1 MPCRQTSAGPAPDS
15 RYEMPFDFFSAQRA
29 MRSSIMVRYSPP
41 MERTAEIVGG
51 GFAGLTAACALAGR
65 GWRVRLHERADRL
78 RTAGAGINVYGN
90 GLRVLEALG
99 ACDETIRGGTRHR
112 VRETRDEHDRLL
124 STHPWTV
131 RVYGVLRQRMI
142 DALAAAA
149 RRGGAEIITGSEGA
163 SATPEGEL
171 VLSSGE
177 RLRADLIVAADGVNS
192 PIRDSLGLLAKR
204 RTLPDGCIRI
214 LIPKLDVAEATD
226 GRTIEFWSGNR
237 RLLYNPCSETHLY
250 LALTMLH
257 EDAAARALPLDKAL
271 WARSFPHLAPLIG
284 RIGEVARY
292 DRFEYIRLSRWSAGR
307 VAVIGDAAHAIP
319 PNIGQGAGCAMMNAL
334 ALAVYLERER
344 DVQRAL
350 AAWEEAERPLTNHT
364 QRISLL
370 FGMPAF
376 WPKKL
381 RELFYFLAARS
392 RWLTEQRTRT
402 ARHVPTGT

>member
-1 MPCRQTSAGPAPDS
+1 
-15 RYEMPFDFFSAQRA
+15 
-29 MRSSIMVRYSPP
+29 MRSSIMAAILAA
-41 MERTAEIVGG
+41 MERRAEIVGG
-51 GFAGLTAACALAGR
+51 GFAGLTAACALARR

-78 RTAGAGINVYGN
+78 RTAGAGINVYEN

-99 ACDETIRGGTRHR
+99 ASDDTIRGGARHL
-112 VRETRDEHDRLL
+112 VRETRDQHDRLL
-124 STHPWTV
+124 ATHPWTV

-142 DALAAAA
+142 DALADAA
-149 RRGGAEIITGSEGA
+149 RRAGAQIITGSEGA

-171 VLSSGE
+171 TLANGE
-177 RLRADLIVAADGVNS
+177 RARADLIVAADGVNS
-192 PIRDSLGLLAKR
+192 RIRDALGLLARR

-214 LIPKLDVAEATD
+214 LIPKVDAAEAGD
-226 GRTIEFWSGNR
+226 GRTIEYWSGNR
-237 RLLYNPCSETHLY
+237 RFLYNPCSETHLY

-257 EDAAARALPLDKAL
+257 EDSAARAVPVDQAL
-271 WARSFPHLAPLIG
+271 WSRSFPHLAPLIA
-284 RIGEVARY
+284 RIGDVARY
-292 DRFEYIRLSRWSAGR
+292 DRFEYIRLKRWSAGR

-334 ALAVYLERER
+334 ALGVYLEREG
-344 DVQRAL
+344 DVRAAL
-350 AAWEEAERPLTNHT
+350 AAWEAAERPLTNHT

-376 WPKKL
+376 WPTKL

-392 RWLTEQRTRT
+392 RWLTAQRTRT